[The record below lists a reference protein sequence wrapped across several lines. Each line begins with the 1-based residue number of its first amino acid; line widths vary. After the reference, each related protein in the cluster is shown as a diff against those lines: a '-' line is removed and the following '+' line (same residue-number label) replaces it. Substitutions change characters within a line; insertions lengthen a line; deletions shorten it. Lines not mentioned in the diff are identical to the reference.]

1 MLSSNNVPAPY
12 LGHPLP
18 MNKQAASQV
27 FDDKQIPTVW
37 DAELD
42 KWYFSIID
50 VIAALTDSPRARSIG
65 TS

>member
-1 MLSSNNVPAPY
+1 MT
-12 LGHPLP
+12 
-18 MNKQAASQV
+18 KQAASQV
-27 FDDKQIPTVW
+27 FDDKQVPTVSG
-37 DAELD
+37 AEQE